1 MMWMG
6 GIIRKK
12 GKKSLSACE
21 VDNKIWALVP
31 HELERVKEGDEKQMM
46 KQEEEEEERRMR
58 SGTGKTE
65 DPQAYELGDVSLI

>member
-6 GIIRKK
+6 GIIRRRVCQHVR
-12 GKKSLSACE
+12 LTT
-21 VDNKIWALVP
+21 KIWALVP